1 MNRETRQMGGLLGTP
16 PEQQEGMLEEEEET
30 LINQTML
37 GANQMPS
44 LMGGRR

>member
-1 MNRETRQMGGLLGTP
+1 MGGLLGTP
-16 PEQQEGMLEEEEET
+16 PEQQEMLEEEEEN

>member
-1 MNRETRQMGGLLGTP
+1 MGSLTTP
-16 PEQQEGMLEEEEET
+16 QQNDEDLVEQS
-30 LINQTML
+30 ML